1 MIEDIDGRRWCPYGL
16 KSAPTQILATVW
28 WTRMFAIGE
37 PELENQTLLRVPSWD
52 PEEPQDNLGD
62 FEGGWV
68 FADWGIL
75 ERPEDERGIYYLAWI
90 HGLMLDLAVWRD
102 WDREPLEFA
111 RVHTLNALGAGEAA
125 AKWEAAFPHGTPP
138 ARIWV
143 PADLD
148 ARLRRQWI
156 SVGPVFDLGVKDS
169 PAYIKASAALD
180 DVLAGSAEWQRW
192 WDNADRP
199 ALELFAVYSDKIS
212 GNHGFS
218 GDRNHK
224 VRRTPK
230 VVRAEFRFDPERCMG
245 ASDDQLAVNARED
258 LLTML
263 EAVRAHL
270 KLPPLP
276 ELLG

>member
-1 MIEDIDGRRWCPYGL
+1 
-16 KSAPTQILATVW
+16 
-28 WTRMFAIGE
+28 
-37 PELENQTLLRVPSWD
+37 
-52 PEEPQDNLGD
+52 
-62 FEGGWV
+62 
-68 FADWGIL
+68 
-75 ERPEDERGIYYLAWI
+75 
-90 HGLMLDLAVWRD
+90 MLDLAVWRD

-199 ALELFAVYSDKIS
+199 ALELFAVYSDKIQATTDSAAIGTTRFGVLRRWSERSSASTLS
-212 GNHGFS
+212 GAWARATINWRS
-218 GDRNHK
+218 TR
-224 VRRTPK
+224 VRT
-230 VVRAEFRFDPERCMG
+230 C
-245 ASDDQLAVNARED
+245 
-258 LLTML
+258 
-263 EAVRAHL
+263 
-270 KLPPLP
+270 
-276 ELLG
+276 